1 MIQKILTYA
10 YIILGFTSFCYWVSA
25 VISVFHILKHRK
37 PGLSYFKV
45 ATTGVF
51 NEDNFTSE
59 GKTERVKLQS
69 TMLKF
74 GAVVLGMVL
83 VVFVGVQTQS

>member
-25 VISVFHILKHRK
+25 VISIFQILKHRK
-37 PGLSYFKV
+37 PGLSLFKV

-51 NEDNFTSE
+51 NEDNFTHE
-59 GKTERVKLQS
+59 GKAERAKFKY

-83 VVFVGVQTQS
+83 VVFVGIQTQS